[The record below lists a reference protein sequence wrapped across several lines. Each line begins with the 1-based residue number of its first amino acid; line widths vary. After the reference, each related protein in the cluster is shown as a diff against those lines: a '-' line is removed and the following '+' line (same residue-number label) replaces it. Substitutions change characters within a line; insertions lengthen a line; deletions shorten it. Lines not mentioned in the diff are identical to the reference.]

1 MPSRASLLPTTK
13 RQERHRRIPAI
24 PNAKVTALG
33 LTRLYI
39 VPKLSILLYLSTSLP
54 SSAARLLP
62 SYFTQVGPEIL
73 TCLSLSE
80 CSGLSE
86 SVGIPTLNH
95 CTASLLAVTR
105 THNDRTALGFS
116 AISTSDLSLGR
127 INLPETLGSR
137 MQHDKHHFDFHKYG
151 TRCGLI

>member
-1 MPSRASLLPTTK
+1 MPSRVPAFLPTRKT
-13 RQERHRRIPAI
+13 QERHRRVPAI
-24 PNAKVTALG
+24 PNAKVTAD
-33 LTRLYI
+33 LTLHRS
-39 VPKLSILLYLSTSLP
+39 KATLSILLYLSTSLP

-127 INLPETLGSR
+127 SKLPETLGSR
-137 MQHDKHHFDFHKYG
+137 TQHDKHHFDFHKYG